1 MDQLLGLRV
10 FCRVVERES
19 FTAVGREFGLSQS
32 TVSRLVAEIEGRVG
46 ARLLARTTR
55 RVQPTEQGR
64 ALYERV
70 SRAVAELLEA
80 EREVAAGEG
89 VLAGRLR
96 VAAPGVFGKHFVVPA
111 VTAFLAQ
118 NPRVEAEVL
127 LGDRPVDLIEAGVDL
142 AIRIGASSP
151 GNYLQRPLGEL
162 EQALVAAPAYL
173 AARGRPRTLP
183 ELDGH
188 AALFHAD
195 TRATLQE
202 LLHRGI
208 LPALPSFEVR
218 LLSDDIEAVRAG
230 ARAGLGIA
238 PLSAWMVAEDLASG
252 RLVRLFPELRVPPAR
267 VVAVSPPGRP
277 PARVAAFLACLSTH
291 ITGEIARLAAL
302 LALDP

>member
-46 ARLLARTTR
+46 TRLLARTTR

-64 ALYERV
+64 VLYERV

-96 VAAPGVFGKHFVVPA
+96 VAAPGFFGRHFVVPA

-118 NPRVEAEVL
+118 NPRLEAEVL

-142 AIRIGASSP
+142 AIRIGAPSP
-151 GNYLQRPLGEL
+151 GNYLQRPLAEL

-173 AARGRPRTLP
+173 AARGLPRTLT

-195 TRATLQE
+195 TRANLQE
-202 LLHRGI
+202 LLARGL

-238 PLSAWMVAEDLASG
+238 PLSAWDGGRGPRQRAPGPVVPGIAGPSGARRG
-252 RLVRLFPELRVPPAR
+252 RLPAG
-267 VVAVSPPGRP
+267 APPGPR
-277 PARVAAFLACLSTH
+277 R
-291 ITGEIARLAAL
+291 RLPRL
-302 LALDP
+302 PLDPRHRRDRPADGVARA